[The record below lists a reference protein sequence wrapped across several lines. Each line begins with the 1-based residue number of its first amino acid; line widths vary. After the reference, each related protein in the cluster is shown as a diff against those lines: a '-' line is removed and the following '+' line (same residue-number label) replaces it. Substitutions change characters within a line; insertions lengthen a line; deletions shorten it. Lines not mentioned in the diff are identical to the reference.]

1 MKKNLNISRVEKQI
15 PYKGMKVKMAQNF
28 SVAILDSR
36 NYWKNTF
43 KIMREVTSLVV
54 QWVRIRARNAGGP
67 GSIPGRGTRS
77 RMHAATTC
85 KS

>member
-54 QWVRIRARNAGGP
+54 QWLRLHFH
-67 GSIPGRGTRS
+67 GRGHGFDPWS
-77 RMHAATTC
+77 GN
-85 KS
+85 